1 MKIASVEM
9 TTDFVI
15 EVEIELSPEEA
26 ADPELAK
33 RQVEAIVREAA
44 EDAVRQFFDVETK
57 RQIEGTQP

>member
-44 EDAVRQFFDVETK
+44 EDAVRQFFDAETK